1 MNINQKEL
9 NIKKLLQNY
18 SIETTPNVY
27 KKYGQFINLVPLDS
41 SIYITYLP
49 DENYL
54 NIVDTAKKLTDEGFQ
69 VIPHLP
75 SRRMKDKSDLESYIG
90 RLSEESGCKKI
101 LVIGGEGKQK
111 GEISSTLDV
120 LKTDLLSK
128 YQFKEVGLAGHPEG
142 NPNVSAKELDQAII
156 DKNIFAKNADFKSY
170 LVTQFFFEASSLET
184 WEKKLDMLNNN
195 LEIHAGIPG
204 PATLKTLVSYAT
216 SCGIGNSIR
225 FLSKQ
230 ALNITKLAT
239 TRAPD
244 KLIADLADYKMLKPS
259 SRLAKLHFYAFGGIK
274 KTSEWLNL
282 ISSSSLDI
290 NDNNEFEPI
299 EK

>member
-1 MNINQKEL
+1 MSKETINIVRNFL
-9 NIKKLLQNY
+9 NSY

-27 KKYGQFINLVPLDS
+27 KKYGKFSELVPLKS
-41 SIYITYLP
+41 SVYITYLP

-54 NIVDTAKKLTDEGFQ
+54 NIVDTAKKLINEGYE
-69 VIPHLP
+69 VVPHLP
-75 SRRMKDKSDLESYIG
+75 SRRMKDISDLETYIG
-90 RLSEESGCKKI
+90 SLSEKSGCKKI

-111 GEISSTLDV
+111 GEISSSLDV

-128 YQFKEVGLAGHPEG
+128 YQFEEVGLAGHPEG
-142 NPNVSAKELDQAII
+142 NPNVSEKELDQAII

-170 LVTQFFFEASSLET
+170 LVTQFFFEAASLET
-184 WEKKLDMLNNN
+184 WEKKLDKLNNN
-195 LEIHAGIPG
+195 LDIHAGIPG